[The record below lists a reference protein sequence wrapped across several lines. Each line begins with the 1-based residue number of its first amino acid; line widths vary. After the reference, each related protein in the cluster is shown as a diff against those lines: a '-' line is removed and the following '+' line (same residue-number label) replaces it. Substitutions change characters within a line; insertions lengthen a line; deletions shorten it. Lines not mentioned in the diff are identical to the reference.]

1 MTNTLIAILILL
13 LIIISVLLFNTV
25 NKLSENYSN
34 INVNLNPINYNST
47 KCNPKNDEVQYP
59 IAYND
64 YCNMENNLDTF
75 LTPPKYNVK
84 KVKQP
89 ALSLHT
95 LPQLYSSQKLLA
107 YNEYCDISQSS
118 TTNIPNAYNEFCM
131 SQISSRSPLETYSNT
146 YVSPTAIIRPS
157 QTISPI
163 PLQEQS
169 KYHGQY

>member
-1 MTNTLIAILILL
+1 MTNSIIIAILILL
-13 LIIISVLLFNTV
+13 LIIIIALLLFDTFN
-25 NKLSENYSN
+25 ENYSN

-47 KCNPKNDEVQYP
+47 KCKPKNDEVQYP

-75 LTPPKYNVK
+75 LTPSKYNVK